1 MEEESSTKK
10 INIVGVTNRYQ
21 IKKMV
26 SPNDP
31 NKKRVIT
38 NKWNL
43 QEEFY
48 QQDYQL
54 NFLKEIAQK
63 FERKEIHKLIVSQL
77 ESKLGG
83 YKHQDIIKKINDDTK
98 LIKLNEVIDKLIACD
113 LKCFYCSNDMHILY
127 KIVREMN
134 QWTLDRIDNSKGHF
148 TDNVVVSC
156 LECNLKRRKQNSDK
170 FLFTKQMKIV
180 RNDF

>member
-48 QQDYQL
+48 QRL
-54 NFLKEIAQK
+54 
-63 FERKEIHKLIVSQL
+63 
-77 ESKLGG
+77 
-83 YKHQDIIKKINDDTK
+83 
-98 LIKLNEVIDKLIACD
+98 
-113 LKCFYCSNDMHILY
+113 
-127 KIVREMN
+127 
-134 QWTLDRIDNSKGHF
+134 
-148 TDNVVVSC
+148 
-156 LECNLKRRKQNSDK
+156 
-170 FLFTKQMKIV
+170 
-180 RNDF
+180 